1 VPRIPRQHIIKKQEE
16 KKMGWLAWIILGGV
30 AGWIASM
37 ITHARMGLIVDIIAG
52 IVGAFLGSFILKL
65 FGVQEI
71 LAFNFNTL
79 LVAIG
84 GAIVVLFV
92 LHLFRARN

>member
-1 VPRIPRQHIIKKQEE
+1 
-16 KKMGWLAWIILGGV
+16 MGWLAWIVLGGA
-30 AGWIASM
+30 AGLIASLL
-37 ITHARMGLIVDIIAG
+37 TDARMGLIVDVLAG
-52 IVGAFLGSFILKL
+52 IAGAFLGSFLLKL

-84 GAIVVLFV
+84 GAVIVLFL
-92 LHLFRARN
+92 LHLIRGNS

>member
-1 VPRIPRQHIIKKQEE
+1 
-16 KKMGWLAWIILGGV
+16 MGWLAWIILGGA
-30 AGWIASM
+30 AGWIAS
-37 ITHARMGLIVDIIAG
+37 ILTHARMGLIVDIIAG
-52 IVGAFLGSFILKL
+52 IVGAFLGAFILKL

-84 GAIVVLFV
+84 GAVVVLFL
-92 LHLFRARN
+92 LHLIRGRS